1 MTAFAGIKDTA
12 NDGIALKKISLWIQ
26 ILIGFHDCAT
36 RITSSQ
42 GN

>member
-12 NDGIALKKISLWIQ
+12 NDGIALRKLV
-26 ILIGFHDCAT
+26 LDTNLDRLHDCAT